1 MDLHQTILLASLSGV
16 AGIVIIGFVIVVV
29 VRKLKTRSADPERGR
44 IEQGQKEREKMEQ
57 EQKEQEQRQR
67 EDGEK
72 KEFERKERSKK
83 WDQVLKKTEKKKS
96 SGDGWNYGMIIG
108 NSKYDCAG
116 LSNLPSIK
124 DDRKLIVDRLGN
136 QETYNIDFTFSEH
149 TTQVDDYT
157 NVEDIIEQVEEFME
171 QVEAEVTEGE
181 GGEEEQ
187 THF

>member
-1 MDLHQTILLASLSGV
+1 MP
-16 AGIVIIGFVIVVV
+16 
-29 VRKLKTRSADPERGR
+29 RTRSLARSIPITVTRQPANVPEEYNA
-44 IEQGQKEREKMEQ
+44 ILE
-57 EQKEQEQRQR
+57 
-67 EDGEK
+67 

-181 GGEEEQ
+181 GGEEKQ